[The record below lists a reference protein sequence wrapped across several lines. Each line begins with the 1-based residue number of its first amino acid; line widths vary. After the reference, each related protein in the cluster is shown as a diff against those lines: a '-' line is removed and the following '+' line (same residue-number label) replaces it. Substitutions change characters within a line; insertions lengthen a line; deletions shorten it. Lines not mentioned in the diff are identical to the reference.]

1 MKLPRWDR
9 VAVRA
14 WTLWAE
20 QRIGRTAAAL
30 AFYTLFS
37 LAPIL
42 VIATAVAGAV
52 WGREAVQGDLVTQLS
67 RVVGAEGGR
76 LLQEMIA
83 NAYRS
88 TRGGWATLAAV
99 GATLFG
105 ASAVFAELRA
115 AFEQLWRR
123 GGVPDLPLG
132 RLLAALVSAR
142 LRGVA
147 VVIGIGF
154 VLLASLVVNSLLV
167 SLGGAVTPMLAG
179 GLLQAGWLLVLPW
192 LVSFAV
198 TVTMVALLLRV
209 MLPVRLPRRQ
219 LGGVAVFGALA
230 FEAAKGLVSV
240 YLGHSAVVSTFG
252 AAGSVAIL
260 LVWLYVVACVVL
272 LCAVLLRAMSHDA
285 TPKFDGAGGL

>member
-67 RVVGAEGGR
+67 RVVGTEGGR

-88 TRGGWATLAAV
+88 TRGAWATLAAV

-123 GGVPDLPLG
+123 DGAPDLPLG

-167 SLGGAVTPMLAG
+167 SLGGAFTPMLAG

-192 LVSFAV
+192 LVSFVV

-285 TPKFDGAGGL
+285 TPKFDGAGGP

>member
-1 MKLPRWDR
+1 MNLPRWRR
-9 VAVRA
+9 VLVGT
-14 WTLWAE
+14 WTLWTE
-20 QRIGRTAAAL
+20 QRVGRTAAAL

-52 WGREAVQGDLVTQLS
+52 WGREAVRGDLVAQLS
-67 RVVGAEGGR
+67 HVLGTDGGR

-88 TRGGWATLAAV
+88 NGSGWATWAAV

-123 GGVPDLPLG
+123 DGVPDVPIG
-132 RLLAALVSAR
+132 RLLAALVTAR

-167 SLGGAVTPMLAG
+167 SLGSTLTPVLAG
-179 GLLQAGWLLVLPW
+179 SLLETGWLLLLPW

-209 MLPVRLPRRQ
+209 MLPVRLPRRL

-230 FEAAKGLVSV
+230 FELAKGLVSF
-240 YLGHSAVVSTFG
+240 YLGHSAVISTFG

-272 LCAVLLRAMSHDA
+272 LCAVLLRAMGHDA
-285 TPKFDGAGGL
+285 APKLGGAGAL

>member
-1 MKLPRWDR
+1 VKLPRWDR
-9 VAVRA
+9 VAVRV

-88 TRGGWATLAAV
+88 TRGAWATLAAV

-115 AFEQLWRR
+115 TFEQLWRR
-123 GGVPDLPLG
+123 DGAPDLPLG

-167 SLGGAVTPMLAG
+167 SLGGAFTPMLAG

-209 MLPVRLPRRQ
+209 MLPVRLPRRR

-230 FEAAKGLVSV
+230 FEAAKGLVSF

-285 TPKFDGAGGL
+285 PPQFAGADAL